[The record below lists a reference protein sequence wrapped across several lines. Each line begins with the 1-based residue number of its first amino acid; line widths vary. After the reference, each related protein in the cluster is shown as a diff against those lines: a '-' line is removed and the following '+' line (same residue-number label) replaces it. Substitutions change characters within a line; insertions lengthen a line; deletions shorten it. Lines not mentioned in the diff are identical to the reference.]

1 MSLAYFIKRLAQ
13 IILIMAIVLTLNF
26 FLPRVV
32 SGDPARHLVE
42 DPRLT
47 PEMKQEIRAQYG
59 LDKPL
64 FGQFLTYLAELSK
77 GNLGISFSYRRP
89 VIEVIASKIP
99 WTLVLTVSAKLIS
112 IIGGI
117 LYGCYA
123 AWKRGRFA
131 DSALLSA
138 AIVMTAVPSFWFA
151 MILILI
157 FGFTLRWL
165 PPFGMMERGL
175 AMMSPEM
182 IASVAKHAVMPV
194 FTMAFPGVISYAVLV
209 RNSMVRIIGQ
219 DFIRTA
225 KAKGASPAS
234 VLYRHAFK
242 NATLPLV
249 TSIGMNLA
257 GVIGGAV
264 VIETIFSW
272 DGMGLLMI
280 EAYRSFDYPL
290 MQGVMLILST
300 VTVTANFLTDLVYAK
315 LDPRVKLE

>member
-1 MSLAYFIKRLAQ
+1 MSFAYFVKRLAQ
-13 IILIMAIVLTLNF
+13 IILIMAVVLTLNF

-64 FGQFLTYLAELSK
+64 FGQFVTYLAELSK
-77 GNLGISFSYRRP
+77 GNLGMSFSYRRP

-280 EAYRSFDYPL
+280 EASRSFDYPL
-290 MQGVMLILST
+290 MQGVMLILAT

>member
-1 MSLAYFIKRLAQ
+1 MSFAYFIKRLAQ
-13 IILIMAIVLTLNF
+13 IALIMAIVITLNF
-26 FLPRVV
+26 FLPRVI
-32 SGDPARHLVE
+32 SGDPAKFLVE

-59 LDKPL
+59 LDKSL
-64 FGQFLTYLAELSK
+64 FEQFLVYLQELSK
-77 GNLGISFSYRRP
+77 GNLGTSFAYRRP
-89 VIEVIASKIP
+89 VIDIIASKIP
-99 WTLVLTVSAKLIS
+99 WTLALTVTAKLIS
-112 IIGGI
+112 VIGGI
-117 LYGCYA
+117 IYGCFA
-123 AWKRGRFA
+123 AWRRGRFA
-131 DSALLSA
+131 DSALLSG

-165 PPFGMMERGL
+165 PPFGMMDRGL
-175 AMMSPEM
+175 TMMSPEM
-182 IASVAKHAVMPV
+182 IASVAKHAILPV
-194 FTMAFPGVISYAVLV
+194 VTMSVPGIIGYAVLV

-225 KAKGASPAS
+225 RAKGASPAS
-234 VLYRHAFK
+234 VLYRHAFR

-249 TSIGMNLA
+249 TSVGMNLA

-280 EAYRSFDYPL
+280 EASRSFDYPL
-290 MQGVMLILST
+290 MQGVMLVLSS

>member
-280 EAYRSFDYPL
+280 EASRSFDYPL

>member
-1 MSLAYFIKRLAQ
+1 MSFAYLVKRLAQ
-13 IILIMAIVLTLNF
+13 IALIMAIVLTLNF

-32 SGDPARHLVE
+32 SGDPAKHLVE

-64 FGQFLTYLAELSK
+64 FEQFIVYLRELFK
-77 GNLGISFSYRRP
+77 GNLGVSFAYRRP
-89 VIEVIASKIP
+89 VTEIIASKIP

-112 IIGGI
+112 ILGGI
-117 LYGCYA
+117 IYGCFA
-123 AWKRGRFA
+123 AWRRGRFA

-138 AIVMTAVPSFWFA
+138 AIVITAIPSFWFA
-151 MILILI
+151 MILIMI

-165 PPFGMMERGL
+165 PPFGMMDRGL
-175 AMMSPEM
+175 EMMSWGM
-182 IASVAKHAVMPV
+182 IASVAKHAIMPV
-194 FTMAFPGVISYAVLV
+194 VTMSVPGIIGYAVLV

-225 KAKGASPAS
+225 KAKGASPAA
-234 VLYRHAFK
+234 VLYKHAFR

-249 TSIGMNLA
+249 TSI
-257 GVIGGAV
+257 IGGAV

-280 EAYRSFDYPL
+280 EASRSYDYPL
-290 MQGVMLILST
+290 MQGVMLMLAC

>member
-194 FTMAFPGVISYAVLV
+194 FTMALPGVISYAVLV

-280 EAYRSFDYPL
+280 EASRSFDYPL

>member
-1 MSLAYFIKRLAQ
+1 MSFAYFVKRLAQ
-13 IILIMAIVLTLNF
+13 IILIMAVVLTLNF

-64 FGQFLTYLAELSK
+64 FGQFVTYLAELSK
-77 GNLGISFSYRRP
+77 GNLGMSFSYRRP

-182 IASVAKHAVMPV
+182 IASVA
-194 FTMAFPGVISYAVLV
+194 
-209 RNSMVRIIGQ
+209 
-219 DFIRTA
+219 
-225 KAKGASPAS
+225 
-234 VLYRHAFK
+234 
-242 NATLPLV
+242 
-249 TSIGMNLA
+249 
-257 GVIGGAV
+257 
-264 VIETIFSW
+264 
-272 DGMGLLMI
+272 
-280 EAYRSFDYPL
+280 
-290 MQGVMLILST
+290 
-300 VTVTANFLTDLVYAK
+300 
-315 LDPRVKLE
+315 

>member
-1 MSLAYFIKRLAQ
+1 
-13 IILIMAIVLTLNF
+13 
-26 FLPRVV
+26 
-32 SGDPARHLVE
+32 
-42 DPRLT
+42 
-47 PEMKQEIRAQYG
+47 
-59 LDKPL
+59 
-64 FGQFLTYLAELSK
+64 
-77 GNLGISFSYRRP
+77 

-280 EAYRSFDYPL
+280 EASRSFDYPL

>member
-1 MSLAYFIKRLAQ
+1 MSSAYLVKRLAQ
-13 IILIMAIVLTLNF
+13 MALIMAIVLTLNF

-32 SGDPARHLVE
+32 SGDPAKHLVE
-42 DPRLT
+42 DPRLS

-64 FGQFLTYLAELSK
+64 IEQFFVYLKEMAK
-77 GNLGISFSYRRP
+77 GNLGVSFAYRRP
-89 VIEVIASKIP
+89 VIDVIAGKIP

-112 IIGGI
+112 ILGGI
-117 LYGCYA
+117 LYGSYA
-123 AWKRGRFA
+123 AWRRGRFA

-138 AIVMTAVPSFWFA
+138 AIVMTAIPSFWFA
-151 MILILI
+151 MVLILI

-165 PPFGMMERGL
+165 PPFGMMDRGL
-175 AMMSPEM
+175 QMMSWEM
-182 IASVAKHAVMPV
+182 MASVAKHAIMPV
-194 FTMAFPGVISYAVLV
+194 TTMAIPGIISYAVLV
-209 RNSMVRIIGQ
+209 RNSMVRVIGQ

-225 KAKGASPAS
+225 RAKGASPAV
-234 VLYRHAFK
+234 VLYKHAFR

-257 GVIGGAV
+257 GLVGGAV

-280 EAYRSFDYPL
+280 EASRSFDYPL
-290 MQGVMLILST
+290 MQGVMLILAT
-300 VTVTANFLTDLVYAK
+300 VTITANFLTDLVYAR